1 MDKRSRLKVLDGRR
15 RASGALKAAAYR
27 GGGEHADER
36 AVALARV
43 LAVMIEGIVQVA
55 IHIPMGPMGNITV
68 DQLPDRIGVG
78 FQIVFERG
86 GRLFDACE
94 DF

>member
-1 MDKRSRLKVLDGRR
+1 MEVFD
-15 RASGALKAAAYR
+15 
-27 GGGEHADER
+27 GGGGVAAR
-36 AVALARV
+36 LGSPPTARQAAKQMSGRVALPAFSLNDR
-43 LAVMIEGIVQVA
+43 EDRTGSDPY
-55 IHIPMGPMGNITV
+55 PMGPMGNITV

>member
-1 MDKRSRLKVLDGRR
+1 MEMFD
-15 RASGALKAAAYR
+15 
-27 GGGEHADER
+27 GGGGSGGAIGVASHGQAGREADER
-36 AVALARV
+36 RWRLPAF
-43 LAVMIEGIVQVA
+43 LAVMIERIVQVA